1 MALILAAIENHRD
14 ADIDALCNKYLQRL
28 TGPWKTELLLL
39 PAARV
44 KDPETQKK
52 TETATLL
59 KILKPGDTLIL
70 CDERGKTQDSPAF
83 ANMIIKQLSDIRGRL
98 IFAIGGAYGFTP
110 EALKQYPSIRL
121 SDLTFPHHLAR
132 LIMAEQIYRAMCID
146 KGTRYHHA

>member
-1 MALILAAIENHRD
+1 MALVLAAIENHRD
-14 ADIDALCNKYLQRL
+14 AEIDALCSKYLQRL

-44 KDPETQKK
+44 KDPDMQKK

-70 CDERGKTQDSPAF
+70 CDERGKTLDSPAF
-83 ANMIIKQLSDIRGRL
+83 ANMIIKQLSDIRGKL
-98 IFAIGGAYGFTP
+98 IFAIGGAYGFAP
-110 EALKQYPSIRL
+110 EALKQFPTIRL

-132 LIMAEQIYRAMCID
+132 LVLAEQIYRAMCID
-146 KGTRYHHA
+146 KGTGYHHA